1 MDKIMAINGVVNGFV
16 WGPIMLCL
24 LVGTG
29 VYYSIRIGFPQFRFF
44 GHAMKNTVG
53 KIFEKTE
60 AGEGEITPFQAVS
73 TALASTV
80 GTGNIAGVTAA
91 VVLGGPG
98 AVFWMLISALFGMC
112 TKFAEVTLAVRY
124 REKNVKGDWI
134 GGPMYYIK
142 NGMGQKWKWL
152 GGVFAALGALACFG
166 IGNMTQINS
175 MASTVNSVAQAFSAG
190 AVEHKATISLITGI
204 VVAVFAFVTLLGGV
218 KGIAGVTEK
227 LVPFMAVVYIVCALI
242 VVFANAKAVPGALK
256 DIFVCAFNPA
266 AAGAG
271 FVGVTI
277 KTCMTKGVAR
287 GVFSNE
293 AGLGSAPIAHSATA
307 EKNPVK
313 QGLYG
318 IFEVFCDT
326 IVICTLTA
334 LCSLTTGTYAVEGA
348 EAGAGTAVAAFQ
360 TVFGAKAGSLILAVG
375 LFCFALSTILGW
387 SLYGVRCAE
396 YLFGSKVIRPYQIL
410 FCLVV
415 VIGAV
420 AEVSVVWDIAD
431 TLNGLM
437 AIPNLIALLVLSPV
451 CIKLAKEYF
460 AEVKAEKK
468 AN

>member
-1 MDKIMAINGVVNGFV
+1 MDKIMEINGVVNGFV
-16 WGPIMLCL
+16 WGPIMLIL

-29 VYYSIRIGFPQFRFF
+29 VYFSFRIGFPQFRRF
-44 GHAMKNTVG
+44 GYAMKNTIG

-60 AGEGEITPFQAVS
+60 AAEGEITPFQAVS

-98 AVFWMLISALFGMC
+98 ALFWMLVSALFGMC
-112 TKFAEVTLAVRY
+112 TKFAEVTLAVKY
-124 REKNVKGDWI
+124 REKNDKGDWV

-142 NGMGQKWKWL
+142 NGMGKKWAWL

-166 IGNMTQINS
+166 IGNMTQVNS
-175 MASTVNSVAQAFSAG
+175 MASTVNSVAVAFSAG
-190 AVEHKATISLITGI
+190 AAEHKFIISLVTGI
-204 VVAVFAFVTLLGGV
+204 VVAVFCFITLLGGI

-242 VVFANAKAVPGALK
+242 VVFANASAIPGALK

-271 FVGVTI
+271 FVGVTV

-293 AGLGSAPIAHSATA
+293 AGLGSAPIAHSATS

-334 LCSLTTGTYAVEGA
+334 LTVITTGVYQQEGV
-348 EAGAGTAVAAFQ
+348 EAGAGTTVLAFQ
-360 TVFGAKAGSLILAVG
+360 HVLGDKAGSLILSVG

-437 AIPNLIALLVLSPV
+437 AIPNLIALLVLSPIV
-451 CIKLAKEYF
+451 IKLAKDHFKEN
-460 AEVKAEKK
+460 K
-468 AN
+468 

>member
-1 MDKIMAINGVVNGFV
+1 MSKIMEINGVVNGFV
-16 WGPIMLCL
+16 WGPIMLIL

-29 VYYSIRIGFPQFRFF
+29 VYFSFRIGFPQIRRF
-44 GHAMKNTVG
+44 GYAMKNTIG

-60 AGEGEITPFQAVS
+60 AAEGEITPFQAVS

-98 AVFWMLISALFGMC
+98 AVFWMLVSALFGMC
-112 TKFAEVTLAVRY
+112 TKFAEVTLAVKY
-124 REKNVKGDWI
+124 REKNDKGDWV

-142 NGMGQKWKWL
+142 NGMGKKWAWL

-166 IGNMTQINS
+166 IGNMTQSNS
-175 MASTVNSVAQAFSAG
+175 MASTVFSVAQAFGAG
-190 AVEHKATISLITGI
+190 ESSKFIVTLVTGI
-204 VVAVFAFVTLLGGV
+204 VVAVFCFITLLGGI

-242 VVFANAKAVPGALK
+242 VVFANAGQILPALK
-256 DIFVCAFNPA
+256 SIFVCAFNPA

-293 AGLGSAPIAHSATA
+293 AGLGSAPIAHSATS
-307 EKNPVK
+307 EKDPVK

-326 IVICTLTA
+326 IVICTITA
-334 LCSLTTGTYAVEGA
+334 LCSITTGVYAIPGTEQ
-348 EAGAGTAVAAFQ
+348 GAGTAVKAFQ
-360 TVFGAKAGSLILAVG
+360 TVLGDKAGSLILAVG

-415 VIGAV
+415 VVGAV

-437 AIPNLIALLVLSPV
+437 AIPNLIALLALSPIV
-451 CIKLAKEYF
+451 IKLAKDHF
-460 AEVKAEKK
+460 KNNK
-468 AN
+468 

>member
-1 MDKIMAINGVVNGFV
+1 METIMQVNGVLNGFI
-16 WGPIMLCL
+16 WGPIMLTL

-29 VYYSIRIGFPQFRFF
+29 VYYSLRIGFPQFRFF

-91 VVLGGPG
+91 VVIGGPG
-98 AVFWMLISALFGMC
+98 AVFWMLVSALFGMC
-112 TKFAEVTLAVRY
+112 TKFAEVTLAVKY
-124 REKNVKGDWI
+124 REKNDKGDWV

-142 NGMGQKWKWL
+142 NGMGAKWKWL
-152 GGVFAALGALACFG
+152 GGVFAVLGALACFG
-166 IGNMTQINS
+166 IGNMTQVNS
-175 MASTVNSVAQAFSAG
+175 MASTVFSVAQAFGASESAKFT
-190 AVEHKATISLITGI
+190 VSLITGI
-204 VVAVFAFVTLLGGV
+204 VVAVFVFITLLGGI

-242 VVFANAKAVPGALK
+242 VVIANAKAVPGAIK

-277 KTCMTKGVAR
+277 KTVITKGVAR

-334 LCSLTTGTYAVEGA
+334 LCSITTGTYALEGA

-360 TVFGAKAGSLILAVG
+360 TVLGDKAGSIILAVG

-396 YLFGSKVIRPYQIL
+396 YLFGSKVIKPYQIL
-410 FCLVV
+410 FCIVV
-415 VIGAV
+415 VVGAV

-431 TLNGLM
+431 TLNGFM
-437 AIPNLIALLVLSPV
+437 ALPNLVALLVLSPV
-451 CIKLAKEYF
+451 CVGLAKEYF
-460 AEVKAEKK
+460 AGVKAEKK
-468 AN
+468 

>member
-1 MDKIMAINGVVNGFV
+1 MDTIMQINGVLNGFI
-16 WGPIMLCL
+16 WGPIMLTL

-29 VYYSIRIGFPQFRFF
+29 VYYSFRIGFPQFRHF

-53 KIFEKTE
+53 KIFEKQE
-60 AGEGEITPFQAVS
+60 AAEGEITPFQAVS

-98 AVFWMLISALFGMC
+98 AVFWMLVSALFGMC
-112 TKFAEVTLAVRY
+112 TKFAEVTLAVKY
-124 REKNVKGDWI
+124 REKNKYGDWV

-152 GGVFAALGALACFG
+152 GGVFAVLGALACFG
-166 IGNMTQINS
+166 IGNMTQVNS
-175 MASTVNSVAQAFSAG
+175 MASTVFSVATAFGATESAKFT
-190 AVEHKATISLITGI
+190 VCLITGI
-204 VVAVFAFVTLLGGV
+204 VVAVFTFITLLGGI
-218 KGIAGVTEK
+218 KGIASVTEK

-242 VVFANAKAVPGALK
+242 VVFANIKAVPGAIK
-256 DIFVCAFNPA
+256 DIFVCAFTPA

-277 KTCMTKGVAR
+277 KTCITKGVAR

-334 LCSLTTGTYAVEGA
+334 LTVICTGVYAEEGV
-348 EAGAGTAVAAFQ
+348 EAGAGTTVMAFQ
-360 TVFGAKAGSLILAVG
+360 TVFGDKAGSLILAVG

-396 YLFGSKVIRPYQIL
+396 YLFGSKAIKPYQIL
-410 FCLVV
+410 FCIVV
-415 VIGAV
+415 VVGAI
-420 AEVSVVWDIAD
+420 AEVQAVWDIAD
-431 TLNGLM
+431 TLNGFM
-437 AIPNLIALLVLSPV
+437 ALPNLVALLVLSPV
-451 CIKLAKEYF
+451 VIGLAKEYF
-460 AEVKAEKK
+460 SGVKKK
-468 AN
+468 